1 MVSIVRISLA
11 ALIVSAA
18 APAWAQDRNL
28 WSYAQDAQEV
38 AREESQR
45 LLQMGAQEP
54 IITIEETTPVSID
67 QILSKFRAQADI
79 NIDLDPANI
88 PPEETR
94 KFVAKGPFSAVFE
107 LFLRSADLYIVEET
121 PRYIRLARP
130 HRVTY
135 SFSGAN
141 IQSTIEILAKDAG
154 ASIIIANDVTG
165 SVSLTV
171 NNVPWYEVLENIV
184 KTVGD
189 YVVVK
194 ERYNVLRVIRR
205 EKLNDQRET
214 RVFQLRFLHPADF
227 YTAGNPASPQVRG
240 ATPAPPA
247 TVAAQIN
254 EFPIL
259 NIIRA
264 AMTTTSAGRLVGQL
278 QYDPDRNAI
287 VVNDTK
293 PVLDKVSEL
302 IQRLDYE
309 PEQVIVQARFI
320 STRNTDLFHWGVTW
334 SSPAASVGAQ
344 PSFGAVSNMLR
355 PDTLVQ
361 PFLVNAFA
369 NPPVVNPGTSEAARS
384 ITRLPFGLGHGSSTG
399 RWLNSYDVSLILRMY
414 REDRYSR
421 FLQEPTLAAVDGQP
435 ATIFVGREIRYAE
448 EQQSTTGTGAN
459 TQPTV
464 TLTEAARSPVN
475 EGFTLFII
483 PKIIRGEDKII
494 MTVIPQ
500 FDRLSGTSSTVN
512 PGFNTF
518 TTQAGAVT
526 RSLDL
531 PELTRSTLVTR
542 LVLQSGT
549 SVILGGLNQF
559 TDTRVDQKI
568 PFLGDIPV
576 LGWLFKGTQQTQV
589 ADHLMIVLTPYVVR
603 PTQRASDDLREAF
616 AGLALEDRADY
627 EHTRAATPVEE
638 WRRQQDEMLRKQR
651 EEWEKMKNPNGKAP
665 EEKTP

>member
-1 MVSIVRISLA
+1 MTLFARLSFAWL
-11 ALIVSAA
+11 LLA
-18 APAWAQDRNL
+18 APAWAQSREV
-28 WSYAQDAQEV
+28 WSTTTQDAQEV

-45 LLQMGAQEP
+45 LLQLGAQEP
-54 IITIEETTPVSID
+54 EITANFETPVPLED
-67 QILSKFRAQADI
+67 ILGVFRTQAQI

-88 PPEETR
+88 PADEKR
-94 KFVAKGPFSAVFE
+94 KFIAKGKFSAVFE

-135 SFSGAN
+135 SFSQADIRSVIEIIAKEASAN
-141 IQSTIEILAKDAG
+141 IIISSDVRG
-154 ASIIIANDVTG
+154 SI
-165 SVSLTV
+165 SLTV

-184 KTVGD
+184 KTLD

-194 ERYNVLRVIRR
+194 ERYNVLRVITRD
-205 EKLNDQRET
+205 KLNEQRET
-214 RVFQLRFLHPADF
+214 RIYELRYLHPQPPYAASVTPGSSAVGRTPVPPTTVTQQIADF
-227 YTAGNPASPQVRG
+227 
-240 ATPAPPA
+240 
-247 TVAAQIN
+247 
-254 EFPIL
+254 PIM

-264 AMTTTSAGRLVGQL
+264 AMTTSAAGRILGQI
-278 QYDPDRNAI
+278 QYDPDRSVI

-293 PVLDKVSEL
+293 PVLDKISEL
-302 IQRLDYE
+302 VARLDYE

-334 SSPAASVGAQ
+334 SSPAAALGVQPSVGA
-344 PSFGAVSNMLR
+344 STTSLA

-369 NPPVVNPGTSEAARS
+369 NPPVVNPGNQAPSSS
-384 ITRLPFGLGHGSSTG
+384 ITRLPFGLGSGSHTA
-399 RWLNSYDVSLILRMY
+399 RWLNAYDVNLILRMY

-421 FLQEPTLAAVDGQP
+421 FLQEPTLSVVDGQP

-448 EQQSTTGTGAN
+448 EEITTGTVGGA
-459 TQPTV
+459 PTV
-464 TLTEAARSPVN
+464 SLREASRSPVN

-483 PKIIRGEDKII
+483 PKVIRGEDKVI
-494 MTVIPQ
+494 MTIIPQ
-500 FDRLSGTSSTVN
+500 FDRLSGVSSAAN

-518 TTQAGAVT
+518 TTQAGAIT

-549 SVILGGLNQF
+549 TVILGGLNQF
-559 TDTRVDQKI
+559 TDARTDQKL

-603 PTQRASDDLREAF
+603 PTQLASKEVREAF
-616 AGLALEDRADY
+616 YLRELEDRGDY
-627 EHTRAATPVEE
+627 EHTRQAQPVEE
-638 WRRQQDEMLRKQR
+638 WRRLQDEMIRKQR
-651 EEWEKMKNPNGKAP
+651 EDFERMKNPNGKAP
-665 EEKTP
+665 EENE